1 LNVRET
7 GRSSEISR
15 KFFFFRQF
23 AGGTAFASRIN
34 ASLPRYCATEVA
46 YTDGSAQL
54 QMRYGGTT
62 MRIAV
67 AVAIAAFLV
76 LPRASEAQTSLDGF
90 GALPLNQLT
99 SLGDSGSPVDF
110 GGRVSFE
117 FVPGVQAIGEFGR
130 LGNVLPEVV
139 ALPLSFAPVDLRVSA
154 FYGEGGVRLLAA
166 PRSAVSP
173 YVEGT
178 AGVAHLRFG
187 INGLGS
193 RADVLT
199 RAALNLIDTREPM
212 LGAGGG
218 LLIQGGPVHLDL
230 GYRYKRILS
239 DSLVNSILSV
249 GQELQTHQVRFGVG
263 VRF

>member
-1 LNVRET
+1 
-7 GRSSEISR
+7 
-15 KFFFFRQF
+15 
-23 AGGTAFASRIN
+23 
-34 ASLPRYCATEVA
+34 
-46 YTDGSAQL
+46 
-54 QMRYGGTT
+54 M
-62 MRIAV
+62 
-67 AVAIAAFLV
+67 
-76 LPRASEAQTSLDGF
+76 
-90 GALPLNQLT
+90 NQLT
-99 SLGDSGSPVDF
+99 SLGDSGVPVDF

-187 INGLGS
+187 ISGLGS
-193 RADVLT
+193 RTDVLT
-199 RAALNLIDTREPM
+199 RAALNALNLIDTRDPM

-218 LLIQGGPVHLDL
+218 ILMRAGPVHVDL

-239 DSLVNSILSV
+239 DSLVSSILSV
-249 GQELQTHQVRFGVG
+249 GQDLQTHQVRFGVG

>member
-1 LNVRET
+1 
-7 GRSSEISR
+7 
-15 KFFFFRQF
+15 
-23 AGGTAFASRIN
+23 
-34 ASLPRYCATEVA
+34 
-46 YTDGSAQL
+46 
-54 QMRYGGTT
+54 

-67 AVAIAAFLV
+67 AVAFAAVLV
-76 LPRASEAQTSLDGF
+76 LPRATEAQTSIDGF

-99 SLGDSGSPVDF
+99 SLGDSGNPVDF

-117 FVPGVQAIGEFGR
+117 FVPGLQAVGEFGR

-154 FYGEGGVRLLAA
+154 FYGEGGLRLLAA
-166 PRSAVSP
+166 PHSAVSP

-193 RADVLT
+193 RTDVLT
-199 RAALNLIDTREPM
+199 RAALNLVDTRDPM

-218 LLIQGGPVHLDL
+218 ILMRAGPVHVDL
-230 GYRYKRILS
+230 GYRYTRILS
-239 DSLVNSILSV
+239 DSLVSSILSV
-249 GQELQTHQVRFGVG
+249 GQQLQTHQVRFGVG